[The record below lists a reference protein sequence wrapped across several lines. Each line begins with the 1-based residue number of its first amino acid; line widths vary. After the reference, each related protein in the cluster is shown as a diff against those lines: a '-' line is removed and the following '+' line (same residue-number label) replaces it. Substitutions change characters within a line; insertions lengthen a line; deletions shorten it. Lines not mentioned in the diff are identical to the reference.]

1 MKVSFAIPVCTEL
14 HEIKRLVSFLIKN
27 KRIEDEI
34 VILFDEKNGNV
45 EILSELKKYTQ
56 LNNFK
61 IVSSNEWN
69 DNFADWKNK
78 LNSYCTGDWIFQLDA
93 DEMIDEYLIKNIESI
108 IQENSNVDL
117 IFVPRI
123 NTVNNITKD
132 DIKNWN
138 WTINDKG
145 WINFPDIQ
153 PRIYKKNMY
162 WYGKV
167 HERIIGKLIG
177 AKNIILPLEEI
188 FCIQHHKTIERQ
200 RKQID
205 FYIKLEYYDKTTSKK

>member
-1 MKVSFAIPVCTEL
+1 MKVSFAIPVCNEL
-14 HEIKRLVSFLIKN
+14 NEIKRLVSFLLEH
-27 KRIEDEI
+27 KRIDDEI

-45 EILSELKKYTQ
+45 EILSELEKYNQ
-56 LNNFK
+56 SNNFK

-93 DEMIDEYLIKNIESI
+93 DEMISEYLIQNIELI
-108 IQENSNVDL
+108 IEETPNIDL

-123 NTVNNITKD
+123 NTVSNITNN
-132 DIKNWN
+132 DIKNWH
-138 WTINDKG
+138 WIINDKG

-177 AKNIILPLEEI
+177 AKSITLPTEEI

-200 RKQID
+200 KKQID